1 MTDPDEQSRA
11 NPSSA
16 DPAGAEFR
24 RGAGLGST
32 TDGAPPVEA
41 DEVIDNRDV
50 EHTGETRN
58 QKLQRNVGELLQE
71 LRVAQAGVQILFG
84 FLLAVVFTDRFQA
97 ASGLEKMLHMFA
109 VLLAVAATAL
119 LTAPAAWHRLLF
131 RTGRRDE
138 ILRVGN
144 RVVLV
149 GFGCLAGAVTLT
161 VALIAKVVYG
171 TAALI
176 AAGGFTVLL
185 FGLLWFVVP
194 LRLPKDDPIPANP
207 PQPERDRQG

>member
-1 MTDPDEQSRA
+1 M
-11 NPSSA
+11 
-16 DPAGAEFR
+16 
-24 RGAGLGST
+24 
-32 TDGAPPVEA
+32 
-41 DEVIDNRDV
+41 

-97 ASGLEKMLHMFA
+97 TNGLEKVLHLVA

-144 RVVLV
+144 RVVLA
-149 GFGCLAGAVTLT
+149 GLGCLAGAVTLT

-194 LRLPKDDPIPANP
+194 LRLPKDDPIAANP
-207 PQPERDRQG
+207 PRPDRDRQG

>member
-1 MTDPDEQSRA
+1 M
-11 NPSSA
+11 
-16 DPAGAEFR
+16 
-24 RGAGLGST
+24 
-32 TDGAPPVEA
+32 EA
-41 DEVIDNRDV
+41 DEVNENTDR
-50 EHTGETRN
+50 EPTGETRN
-58 QKLQRNVGELLQE
+58 QKLQRNIGELLQE

-84 FLLAVVFTDRFQA
+84 FLLTVVFTPRFED
-97 ASGLEKMLHMFA
+97 ASGFEKGLHMAA

-161 VALIAKVVYG
+161 VALIAKVVFG
-171 TAALI
+171 TTALV
-176 AAGGFTVLL
+176 ATGGFVVLL
-185 FGLLWFVVP
+185 FGLLWFVLP
-194 LRLPKDDPIPANP
+194 FRLPHDGQLPRHPADSASP
-207 PQPERDRQG
+207 RRGLTRKP